1 MTADNIHAR
10 LYLSFG
16 GEGYTSLAEVDAE
29 IKALREAVRAE
40 TLREV
45 RGVVEGMPGMVIV
58 QEGFAANGVVL
69 RQSSTTLDDA
79 VMRGKLLAALD
90 ALEEK

>member
-45 RGVVEGMPGMVIV
+45 RGVVEGMPNLVVDTERHPTLTGV
-58 QEGFAANGVVL
+58 NGDIQH
-69 RQSSTTLDDA
+69 RSDI
-79 VMRGKLLAALD
+79 LAALD